1 MTWSYYC
8 QCFCAMIIL
17 YEINLKLQHIC
28 FTLIL
33 INVYLD
39 ILHLKDSS
47 YKNGT
52 MNHQNAWI
60 TLLVISSSHSACG
73 QKVSTTGHVITEQQS
88 DASQH
93 GSACQYNKSYNK
105 L

>member
-1 MTWSYYC
+1 MRY
-8 QCFCAMIIL
+8 FAF
-17 YEINLKLQHIC
+17 KRHI
-28 FTLIL
+28 
-33 INVYLD
+33 
-39 ILHLKDSS
+39 KM

-52 MNHQNAWI
+52 THPYVIMNHQNAWI

-73 QKVSTTGHVITEQQS
+73 QKVSTTGHVITTEQQS